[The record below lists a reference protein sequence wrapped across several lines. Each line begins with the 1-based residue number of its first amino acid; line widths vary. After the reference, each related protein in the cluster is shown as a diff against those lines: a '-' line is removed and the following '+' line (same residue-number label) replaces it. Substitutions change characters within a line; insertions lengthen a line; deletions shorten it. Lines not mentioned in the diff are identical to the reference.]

1 MNIIIIGFMGV
12 GKSVVGELLS
22 KKLNMNFI
30 DMDYEIEKR
39 QGMTISE
46 IFNSKGQEYFR
57 KLENELLDELS
68 KKDNYIISTGGGI
81 VTREENCKILR
92 KQKVVVF
99 LDANVKTIIRNVS
112 NEIEKRPLLKGSSDL
127 EGQIMNLLNERYE
140 HYKECSNIN
149 IDVNNKNIDEVVS
162 QILVYI
168 R

>member
-22 KKLNMNFI
+22 KTLNMNFI
-30 DMDYEIEKR
+30 DMDEEIEKR
-39 QGMTISE
+39 EGCTITE
-46 IFNSKGQEYFR
+46 IFNLKGQEYFR
-57 KLENELLDELS
+57 KVERELLEEMS

-92 KQKVVVF
+92 KQKIVVF

-112 NEIEKRPLLKGSSDL
+112 NEIEKRPLLKGSINL
-127 EGQIMNLLNERYE
+127 EDKIMELLNERYD

-149 IDVNNKNIDEVVS
+149 IDVNDKNIDEVVS